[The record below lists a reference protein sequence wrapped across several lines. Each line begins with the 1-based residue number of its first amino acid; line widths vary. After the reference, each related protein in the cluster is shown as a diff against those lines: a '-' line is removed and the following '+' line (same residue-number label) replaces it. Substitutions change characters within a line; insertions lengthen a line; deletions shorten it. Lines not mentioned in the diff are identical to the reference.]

1 MRSRSPYPNAIW
13 PLSAAQLVQV
23 GRAVPRT
30 RPNDLEIKVL
40 GTAGERTRV
49 LVTDSDRG
57 SRAALSVGV
66 LPAAT
71 GATADRWRCPPI
83 SRGFLSSGRR
93 DLNSGPLVPQTSAL
107 TRLRHA
113 PWRRSYRLRAV
124 TPVELVDQVRHALEP
139 VGDHAQ
145 AIFAEVLWF
154 DAECAGER
162 LDHVV

>member
-57 SRAALSVGV
+57 SAPHFPLAYCQPRLA
-66 LPAAT
+66 PAAF
-71 GATADRWRCPPI
+71 RWRCPPI

-113 PWRRSYRLRAV
+113 PWRGSYRLRAV